1 MSMSFEEQLGLK
13 VVRGRLANHLVPCHN
28 SHKLLS
34 VVAMFK
40 DAPDNPET
48 TLEAAYDAF
57 VRECR
62 LCDSQGES

>member
-1 MSMSFEEQLGLK
+1 MSFQEQLGLI
-13 VVRGRLANHLVPCHN
+13 VVRGRLTNHLIPCHN
-28 SHKLLS
+28 GHKLLT

-57 VRECR
+57 VSKFR
-62 LCDSQGES
+62 LCVSQGES